1 MAAQI
6 TVDIAA
12 VAELAARLRAMAG
25 EFDSVEDV
33 VRGHHDAVGSR
44 EVAAALDDFAGNWS
58 HQRKKIRQQM
68 HDVAGYADAAAE
80 AYASVEAE
88 IAGACQGQGG

>member
-1 MAAQI
+1 MTAHI
-6 TVDIAA
+6 TVDIPA
-12 VAELAARLRAMAG
+12 VAELARRLQALARQ
-25 EFDSVEDV
+25 FDGVEDV
-33 VRGHHDAVGSR
+33 VRGYHDAVGSS

-68 HDVAGYADAAAE
+68 QDVAAYADAAAE
-80 AYASVEAE
+80 AYASVETE